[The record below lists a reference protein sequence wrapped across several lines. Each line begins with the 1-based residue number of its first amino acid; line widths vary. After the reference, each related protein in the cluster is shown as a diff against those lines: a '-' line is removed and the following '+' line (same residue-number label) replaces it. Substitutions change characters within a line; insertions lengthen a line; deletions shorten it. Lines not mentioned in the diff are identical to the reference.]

1 MGFNVRHYPED
12 VKILEDKLKNEGSHY
27 FYNMYIKRVDCWM
40 GSEKGKESERFIEKF
55 MNKYNESDEEFH
67 VLEN

>member
-12 VKILEDKLKNEGSHY
+12 VTLLENKLKNEGSHY

-40 GSEKGKESERFIEKF
+40 GSEKAKKSERFIEKF
-55 MNKYNESDEEFH
+55 MEKYNESDKEFNTI
-67 VLEN
+67 ED